1 MRRRYYLVEKSQFV
15 KSVDIIQ
22 VRGHYEGLVDGK
34 FVVSGDTWNEVY
46 NDLQEMRYL
55 R

>member
-1 MRRRYYLVEKSQFV
+1 MVESRLSDGV
-15 KSVDIIQ
+15 SIIQ
-22 VRGHYEGLVDGK
+22 VRGHYEGFVNGK

-46 NDLQEMRYL
+46 NDLSEMRYL

>member
-1 MRRRYYLVEKSQFV
+1 MMLQRDDNIDIRFV
-15 KSVDIIQ
+15 
-22 VRGHYEGLVDGK
+22 RNHYEGFVNGQ

-46 NDLQEMRYL
+46 NDLLEMEYL